1 MRRKAMLLSITKQ
14 LRSVITLR
22 LAVAALSFGAGG
34 LGLPSALQA
43 AETAIVI
50 PAPVKDNPKT
60 ASALQTAVVA
70 GGCFWGMQGVFEHVN
85 GVRKVVAGYAGG
97 AKDTATYEEVSGGSS
112 GHAESVQISFDPQEV
127 SFGDIL
133 RIYFSVAHDPTQLNR
148 QGPDSGTQYRSE
160 IFYTDDNQKAVAE
173 AYIAQLEKSKT
184 FPDKIVTR
192 VEPLPGFY
200 AAEKYHQDF
209 LIKNPSYPYIVYNDL
224 PKIQNLKKLYAD
236 YYRGRPVTV
245 E

>member
-1 MRRKAMLLSITKQ
+1 MLLTITKQ
-14 LRSVITLR
+14 LRSMITLR
-22 LAVAALSFGAGG
+22 LAVAALSLGAV
-34 LGLPSALQA
+34 GLPSALQA

-60 ASALQTAVVA
+60 AGALQTVVVA

-85 GVRKVVAGYAGG
+85 GVHKVVAGYAGG
-97 AKDTATYEEVSGGSS
+97 AKDTATYEAVSGGDS

-127 SFGDIL
+127 SFGEIL
-133 RIYFSVAHDPTQLNR
+133 RIYFSVAHDPTQFNR

-160 IFYTDDNQKAVAE
+160 IFYTDDTQKAVAE
-173 AYIAQLEKSKT
+173 AYIAQLEHSKT
-184 FPDKIVTR
+184 FPAKIVTR
-192 VEPLPGFY
+192 VEALPAFY

-224 PKIQNLKKLYAD
+224 PKIQNLKKLYAE